1 MGLRLRLGMLTP
13 SSNTVL
19 EPVTYD
25 LLRGLDGV
33 TAHFARFE
41 VTRISL
47 DAAGLAQFDP
57 EPILTAARL
66 LAHAKCDVIAWNGT
80 SASWLGFEQDEALVR
95 SIERETGIPAAT
107 CVLAYRDLFQTM
119 NVKRFGLVTPYTQ
132 DVQDRIVD
140 NWARSGFAC
149 SAERHC
155 GISDNFAFA
164 ELAEARIEAMVRAV
178 VPESDAVAIVCTN
191 MRGWRVASQVQRE
204 TGTPVLDSVVVT
216 LWAAL
221 QRVGAAHLLAP
232 TLAGHGRNGRIPT

>member
-95 SIERETGIPAAT
+95 AIETDTGIPAAT
-107 CVLAYRDLFQTM
+107 CVLGYRDLFRAM
-119 NVKRFGLVTPYTQ
+119 NVKRFGLVTPYTD
-132 DVQDRIVD
+132 DVQDRIVA
-140 NWARSGFAC
+140 NWQRAGLNC
-149 SAERHC
+149 IGERHC
-155 GISDNFAFA
+155 GITDNFAFA
-164 ELAEARIEAMVRAV
+164 EIAEVEIERMVRAV
-178 VPESDAVAIVCTN
+178 ALGADAVAIVCTN
-191 MRGWRVASQVQRE
+191 MRGWRVASQIQRE

-221 QRVGAAHLLAP
+221 QRVGAGHLLDP
-232 TLAGHGRNGRIPT
+232 TLGWLGGTASSRA